1 MLSMLVYKMGNKAV
15 KNETMVAFFS
25 NDNMSYEVIFNFLLI
40 LVFNLSIQLGYF
52 THVICVSFN
61 LNMPNYVL
69 FLEWKPCP
77 HSYSSLPVPI

>member
-25 NDNMSYEVIFNFLLI
+25 SDNMSYEVIFNFLLI

-52 THVICVSFN
+52 THVICVSMCFSWNGSHALTHIPHFLSLFN
-61 LNMPNYVL
+61 KL
-69 FLEWKPCP
+69 FE
-77 HSYSSLPVPI
+77 